1 VLHDSSS
8 ISQNRK
14 MDLRDPMA
22 NSARRNLSY
31 DESKLYQ
38 MATLMANDDDFA
50 IFKKFS
56 ELNFF
61 NLLHIQHCL
70 TALEKDLCENLQKGL
85 SVIEITVE
93 IRQLLK
99 DYSKPCYC
107 NLIYRVLIN
116 SKTRR
121 TWRFQP

>member
-1 VLHDSSS
+1 
-8 ISQNRK
+8 
-14 MDLRDPMA
+14 MDPRDPKA

-70 TALEKDLCENLQKGL
+70 TALEKDLCENLENGL

-99 DYSKPCYC
+99 DYSTPCYC

-116 SKTRR
+116 SKTQR